1 MQVPPSPRHGHTA
14 VWDTSDS
21 LIVFGGISST
31 SQCLADV
38 HVLSLSTGFWSSP
51 QCSGDIPRARA
62 NHAAVMWGPNLMLLF
77 GGCDPKAAGRFM
89 NDVFVLD
96 TVTFTWHCL
105 DAMGTPPAPRYW
117 HSMVSLQGKTVVYG
131 GSNAT
136 RCFDQMFTISSD
148 WTRYGTCTMILA
160 TCLSW
165 VDAVTLAFV
174 ASALQN
180 SRPAC
185 DC

>member
-1 MQVPPSPRHGHTA
+1 MSTAAVQVPPSPRHGHTA

-21 LIVFGGISST
+21 LIVFGGTSST

-51 QCSGDIPRARA
+51 QCSGAIPRARA
-62 NHAAVMWGPNLMLLF
+62 NHAAVMWGPNLLLVF

-105 DAMGTPPAPRYW
+105 SVVGTPPAPRYW
-117 HSMVSLQGKTVVYG
+117 HTMVSLQGKAVVFG

-136 RCFDQMFTISSD
+136 QTFDRLFTISSD
-148 WTRYGTCTMILA
+148 WTRYILA
-160 TCLSW
+160 SARHHLSLCQP
-165 VDAVTLAFV
+165 V
-174 ASALQN
+174 
-180 SRPAC
+180 
-185 DC
+185 